1 MTLRRRDFITLLG
14 GAAVAWPLAARA
26 QQTGLQ
32 VVGFVSAGS
41 TDEVVSAP
49 FRKGLTEAGYVEGQN
64 VAVEYHWLGGRYEG
78 APALMADLVRRRIA
92 VIAIAGST
100 PAALAAK
107 TATTAIPI
115 VFSIANDPVRL
126 GLVQS
131 LARPAGNVT
140 GVNFLSVELMAKR
153 LGILHELLPK
163 AVRIAVLVNPANGT
177 QTEFTI
183 AEISE
188 AARSIGLQPWVLR
201 ASTSAEIDKAFAE
214 LARDRAD
221 ALFIAPDAFFAS
233 RPAQF
238 AVTAARYEIPAVSF
252 NRQFVEAGALMSYGA
267 DIQEANRLVG
277 VYVGRIL
284 KGARPSDL
292 PVVQPTKFELAINVH
307 TAQLLGLEVPPSLLA
322 LADDLVE

>member
-1 MTLRRRDFITLLG
+1 MIGRRDFISLLG
-14 GAAVAWPLAARA
+14 AAAASWPLPARA
-26 QQTGLQ
+26 QQPALP
-32 VVGFVSAGS
+32 VVGFVSGGS
-41 TDEVVSAP
+41 TDEVASVP

-64 VAVEYHWLGGRYEG
+64 VAIEYHWLGGRYEG
-78 APALMADLVRRRIA
+78 APALMAELVRRRVA
-92 VIAIAGST
+92 VIVSAGST

-107 TATTAIPI
+107 AATTAIPI
-115 VFSIANDPVRL
+115 VFAIAADPVRL

-163 AVRIAVLVNPANGT
+163 AVRIGVLVNSANGT
-177 QTEFTI
+177 TAELMI

-188 AARSIGLQPWVLR
+188 AARSIGLQPQVLR
-201 ASTSAEIDKAFAE
+201 AGTSAEIDKAFAE
-214 LARDRAD
+214 LARERAD
-221 ALFIAPDAFFAS
+221 ALFVAPDGFFAS
-233 RPAQF
+233 RPVQF
-238 AVTAARYEIPAVSF
+238 AVTAARYQIPAVSF
-252 NRQFVEAGALMSYGA
+252 NRQFVEAGGLMSYAA
-267 DIQEANRLVG
+267 DITEANRLLG

-292 PVVQPTKFELAINVH
+292 PVVQPTKFELLINVH